1 MGPTDVA
8 AIHCNIEVEHQNGF
22 VQLRGRIVSDVEID
36 GDYRLDIR
44 KSGRSGG
51 ASNSV
56 QAGDFHARP
65 HEPVSVGATILNT
78 EPGMRLVAYF
88 TAQAADKSLSCSSQQ
103 EISP

>member
-8 AIHCNIEVEHQNGF
+8 AIHCSVEVEHQNGF

-44 KSGRSGG
+44 KSGRSGS
-51 ASNSV
+51 ASKSI

-65 HEPVSVGATILNT
+65 NEPVSVGATILNT

-88 TAQAADKSLSCSSQQ
+88 TVQAADKSQPCSSER
-103 EISP
+103 EISL